1 MVAAKPLNDTTILKI
16 PRQKELYKRAEPNFR
31 LLLAVTV
38 LHVPLGLLDYYLG
51 PFALLHPAVVFGI
64 GIYWAL
70 QRKVR
75 LERVALAVGYLV
87 GVEILWR
94 MANIPVFWEFGKYG
108 SAVIMIIALLRRN
121 RRHIPSLPLIYFGA
135 LLPGCVL
142 TFIQFDPAAAKD
154 TLSFNLSGPFFLF
167 ISCWF
172 FSNVKVDQEQLKL
185 FFKAFIV
192 PLVSVAFVTL
202 FFTVSVKDIQFND
215 ESNFATSGGFG
226 PNQVSSML
234 GLGVFFTV
242 FSLIALTNDRKH
254 KIYLSLAA
262 VLFAAQSIMTF
273 SRGGIYNAGG
283 ALIMVAL
290 LEFGDPLKATKRIV
304 PVALII
310 VLFFIF
316 VFPVLNDFTGG
327 SLQERF
333 EDTQA
338 THRAEIVESDIDIFL
353 ENPVFGVG
361 VGSAYSERKKFLDY
375 KAASHT
381 EFSRLI
387 SEHGM
392 FGIIAILSL
401 IGMVIVNLRRTR
413 SRLGR
418 SLVLGA
424 AAWSVLFMLNTGMRL
439 AAPSAVFGITFMTVD
454 SARRRRNVRS
464 VRAIK
469 NGMIT
474 AEASS

>member
-1 MVAAKPLNDTTILKI
+1 MVAAKPLNKAVLNLTDPKI
-16 PRQKELYKRAEPNFR
+16 LYKKAETNFR
-31 LLLAVTV
+31 LFLVITI
-38 LHVPLGLLDYYLG
+38 LHVPLGLFDYYSG
-51 PFALLHPAVVFGI
+51 PAALLHPAAVFGI
-64 GIYWAL
+64 GIYWAM

-87 GVEILWR
+87 SVEILWR
-94 MANIPVFWEFGKYG
+94 MAQIPVFWEFGKYG

-142 TFIQFDPAAAKD
+142 TLIQFDLSAAKD

-167 ISCWF
+167 VSCWF
-172 FSNVKVDQEQLKL
+172 FSNIRMNPDQLRH
-185 FFKAFIV
+185 FFEAFIV

-202 FFTVSVKDIQFND
+202 FFTISMKDIQFTD

-242 FSLIALTNDRKH
+242 FSLIALRNDRKY
-254 KIYLSLAA
+254 KIYFSVAA
-262 VLFAAQSIMTF
+262 VVFAAQSIMTF

-290 LEFGDPLKATKRIV
+290 LEFGNPLKATRRIV
-304 PVALII
+304 PVAFI
-310 VLFFIF
+310 VILFFIF
-316 VFPVLNDFTGG
+316 VFPVLNNFTGG

-333 EDTQA
+333 EDTQS

-353 ENPVFGVG
+353 ENPVLGVG
-361 VGSAYSERKKFLDY
+361 VGSAYSAREKFLNY

-387 SEHGM
+387 SEHGL

-401 IGMVIVNLRRTR
+401 FAMVVINLRRSR

-439 AAPSAVFGITFMTVD
+439 AAPSAIFGMTFITIIAPR
-454 SARRRRNVRS
+454 ARRSVRS
-464 VRAIK
+464 VRPFS
-469 NGMIT
+469 NGT
-474 AEASS
+474 NAAQSSS

>member
-1 MVAAKPLNDTTILKI
+1 MVAAKPLNETAVLHVPGPKN
-16 PRQKELYKRAEPNFR
+16 LYKRAEPNFR
-31 LLLAVTV
+31 LFLAITIF
-38 LHVPLGLLDYYLG
+38 HVPLGLFDYYAG
-51 PFALLHPAVVFGI
+51 PAALLHPAAVFGI

-70 QRKVR
+70 QKKVK
-75 LERVALAVGYLV
+75 LERVALAIGYLV

-94 MANIPVFWEFGKYG
+94 MAQIPVFWEFGKYG

-135 LLPGCVL
+135 LLPACVL
-142 TFIQFDPAAAKD
+142 TFIEFDLSKAKD

-167 ISCWF
+167 VSCWF
-172 FSNVKVDQEQLKL
+172 FSNIKMDQEQLKR
-185 FFKAFIV
+185 FFGAFIV

-202 FFTVSVKDIQFND
+202 FFTVSVKDIQFTD

-234 GLGVFFTV
+234 GLGVFLTV
-242 FSLIALTNDRKH
+242 FSLIGLINDRKY
-254 KIYLSLAA
+254 KIYLTLAA
-262 VLFAAQSIMTF
+262 VFFAAQSIMTF

-290 LEFGDPLKATKRIV
+290 LEFGDPLKATKRII
-304 PVALII
+304 PVALIV

-316 VFPVLNDFTGG
+316 VFPVLNNFTGG

-353 ENPVFGVG
+353 ENPVLGVG
-361 VGSAYSERKKFLDY
+361 VGSAYGAREKFLDF

-392 FGIIAILSL
+392 FGIVAILSL
-401 IGMVIVNLRRTR
+401 IAMVIVNLRRTR
-413 SRLGR
+413 SRLSR

-439 AAPSAVFGITFMTVD
+439 AAPSAVFGMTFMTII
-454 SARRRRNVRS
+454 APRRRKNIRA

-469 NGMIT
+469 NGTI
-474 AEASS
+474 AAGASS